1 MGNTGPSHRLVYMLH
16 IVQFIC
22 RTKADTMWS
31 QELRYIIKKSRETVH
46 QYDNVSERA
55 GISFRALK
63 CEVSTSHHFRRS
75 SGIRCR
81 AISPNSSEV
90 LLLLLPLFSIHSP
103 PTPLLVSSWSLQGL
117 ASHTHLPSPNSIVVA
132 SSERWPIPQP
142 THSLFPH

>member
-103 PTPLLVSSWSLQGL
+103 PHAPISFLLISSR
-117 ASHTHLPSPNSIVVA
+117 PSFSYSPSK
-132 SSERWPIPQP
+132 P
-142 THSLFPH
+142 